1 MVNLLSHEI
10 SVGKLKDLQTRQ
22 HFNVLK
28 AEGTVPALAA
38 GGLLN
43 ISLNVSNEGD
53 FFCQDITGSFT
64 SLIAGAAPPPSN
76 DDGVNHLRAKIR
88 DAGSGTDLF
97 DDYVPLDLFLSPGRT
112 RAAGVVTAPGALT
125 VEASNPLFV
134 PKRFVYVF
142 RANTNIQIE
151 VKNDA
156 DYANSFVMAFWG
168 IRIKSPAAVAGLKQ
182 RPKQ

>member
-1 MVNLLSHEI
+1 MVNMLSHEVNI
-10 SVGKLKDLQTRQ
+10 GKLKDLQSRQ

-43 ISLNVSNEGD
+43 VSLNVSNEGD
-53 FFCQDITGSFT
+53 FFAQDITGSFT
-64 SLIAGAAPPPSN
+64 SLIAAAPSS
-76 DDGVNHLRAKIR
+76 DDGVCHLRAKIR

-97 DDYVPLDLFLSPGRT
+97 DDYIPLDLFLTPGRT

-125 VEASNPLFV
+125 VNPSNSLFI

-156 DYANSFVMAFWG
+156 NFANSFVIAFWG
-168 IRIKSPAAVAGLKQ
+168 MRIKSPIAVSGLK
-182 RPKQ
+182 K

>member
-10 SVGKLKDLQTRQ
+10 NIGKLKDLQQKQ

-43 ISLNVSNEGD
+43 LSINVSNEGD
-53 FFCQDITGSFT
+53 FFCHDITGSFST
-64 SLIAGAAPPPSN
+64 LIEAAGPVTQ

-97 DDYVPLDLFLSPGRT
+97 DDFTPLDLFLSPGRT
-112 RAAGVVTAPGALT
+112 RTAGIIVAPAGLAVEPSNT
-125 VEASNPLFV
+125 VFF

-156 DYANSFVMAFWG
+156 NFANSFVLAFWG
-168 IRIKSPAAVAGLKQ
+168 IRIKSPQAVAGLSRIQQKA
-182 RPKQ
+182 

>member
-1 MVNLLSHEI
+1 MVNLLSHEVNI
-10 SVGKLKDLQTRQ
+10 GKLKDLQTRQ

-28 AEGTVPALAA
+28 AEGSVPAVAA

-43 ISLNVSNEGD
+43 ITLNVSNEGD
-53 FFCQDITGSFT
+53 FFCQDITGSFS
-64 SLIAGAAPPPSN
+64 SLIEAAGPVVH
-76 DDGVNHLRAKIR
+76 DDGVSHLRAKIR

-97 DDYVPLDLFLSPGRT
+97 DDYIPLDLFLTPGRT
-112 RAAGVVTAPGALT
+112 RTAGVILAPAGLT
-125 VEASNPLFV
+125 VEPSNTVFI

-156 DYANSFVMAFWG
+156 NYANNFVIAFWG
-168 IRIKSPAAVAGLKQ
+168 VRIKSPVAVAGLK
-182 RPKQ
+182 K